1 MANNEQLIRHLYH
14 QFNARDID
22 GVLSKLSENVS
33 WVNGMEGIHIHGR
46 DAVREYWTHQW
57 TVIDPRVEP
66 KSISESEDG
75 SIVVSV
81 HQIVHDLEGK
91 LLLDETIEH
100 VFCIKDGLVMRF
112 DIQGDSQLS
121 AVSH

>member
-1 MANNEQLIRHLYH
+1 MANNEQLIRHMYH
-14 QFNARDID
+14 QFNARDIV

-33 WVNGMEGIHIHGR
+33 WVNGMEGVQIHGR

-66 KSISESEDG
+66 KSISEAEDG
-75 SIVVSV
+75 SMVVSV

-91 LLLDETIEH
+91 LLVDETIEH
-100 VFCIKDGLVMRF
+100 VFHIKDGLVTRF
-112 DIQGDSQLS
+112 DI
-121 AVSH
+121 

>member
-1 MANNEQLIRHLYH
+1 MANNEQLIRHLYDR
-14 QFNARDID
+14 FNARDID

-66 KSISESEDG
+66 KSISEAEDG
-75 SIVVSV
+75 SMLVSV
-81 HQIVHDLEGK
+81 HQIVHDLE
-91 LLLDETIEH
+91 LE
-100 VFCIKDGLVMRF
+100 
-112 DIQGDSQLS
+112 S
-121 AVSH
+121 A